1 MVRWRILII
10 LRRILAVGEV
20 VIEKKSGAIE
30 RGQVRAEM
38 LPISPAVLANRLL
51 LQLKISRADGLPQL
65 PTPLKTR
72 SLLDT
77 SPLTLAREVCVSTV
91 MIWCLEGV
99 SYNKSQ
105 YFRGYQEK

>member
-1 MVRWRILII
+1 MII
-10 LRRILAVGEV
+10 SRRILAVGEV
-20 VIEKKSGAIE
+20 VIEKSGAIE
-30 RGQVRAEM
+30 RGQMRAEM
-38 LPISPAVLANRLL
+38 MPISPAVLANGPL

-65 PTPLKTR
+65 PTPLKNR

-77 SPLTLAREVCVSTV
+77 SPLTLPQEACVSTV

-99 SYNKSQ
+99 PYNNSQ